1 MDDFIN
7 RLLEYM
13 KKEGLRP
20 VDLGEKLDISKSTV
34 SRVIRGLSA
43 PSVDF
48 LEKLSNIS
56 GKSINWWLHGVEEY
70 RSLESLNTLIDTF
83 IEKGFIKPNEP
94 IEKVYEDMLYTML
107 EKEIE
112 VKLEKYKKRC
122 LDY

>member
-1 MDDFIN
+1 MDEFTN
-7 RLLEYM
+7 RLFEYM
-13 KKEGLRP
+13 NKQGLRP
-20 VDLGEKLDISKSTV
+20 VDLGEKLDISKRTV
-34 SRVIRGLSA
+34 SRVIRGVSA

-112 VKLEKYKKRC
+112 VKLEKYKKRG

>member
-112 VKLEKYKKRC
+112 VKLEKYKKRG

>member
-56 GKSINWWLHGVEEY
+56 GKSINWWLHGVDEY

-112 VKLEKYKKRC
+112 VKLEKYKKRG